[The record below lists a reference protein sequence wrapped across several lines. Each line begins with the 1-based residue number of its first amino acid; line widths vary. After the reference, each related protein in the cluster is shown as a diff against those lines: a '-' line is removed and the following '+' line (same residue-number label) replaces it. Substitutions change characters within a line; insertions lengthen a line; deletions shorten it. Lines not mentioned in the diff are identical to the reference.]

1 MKKKV
6 IGIGVLLCLGLWLTG
21 CSSRTAQSVQEN
33 QLTEEPQHDSNAIV
47 VGLSQVG
54 SESDWRIA
62 NTQSI
67 RDTFTEE
74 NGYFLIYDDAQQ
86 KQENQLKAMRN
97 FILQDVDY
105 IILDPIVETGWDA
118 VLEEAKAAGI
128 PVIIM
133 DRKVKTTNESL
144 YTCWVGS
151 DFEKQGRRAGE
162 WLADYLKAQG
172 RGEEP
177 IQIVTLQGNLGST
190 AQIGRTEGFR
200 QVLEQHENWKMLE
213 RRDGDFTQTRG
224 QEVMTELLKTYSD
237 IDVVISEN
245 DNMTFG
251 AIEAIESAGLTC
263 GPEGDLII
271 VSFDAA
277 RAALQAMIDGKINA
291 DFECNPL
298 LGPMV
303 SQVIQQLEQGEE
315 VEKYQYV
322 EETYFDPTMDL
333 ETLIQERSY

>member
-1 MKKKV
+1 MKKIV
-6 IGIGVLLCLGLWLTG
+6 VGISAILCLALWLMSCG
-21 CSSRTAQSVQEN
+21 GRASGDEQGYLR
-33 QLTEEPQHDSNAIV
+33 EEELPIDSNAIV

-62 NTQSI
+62 NTESI
-67 RDTFTEE
+67 KRTFTEE
-74 NGYFLIYDDAQQ
+74 NGYFLIFDDAQQ

-97 FILQDVDY
+97 FILQDVEY

-118 VLEEAKAAGI
+118 VLEEAKAAKI

-133 DRKVKTTNESL
+133 DRKVQVQDESL

-151 DFEKQGRRAGE
+151 NFEEQGRKAGE
-162 WLADYLKAQG
+162 WLAQYLTERG
-172 RGEEP
+172 RKNNT
-177 IQIVTLQGNLGST
+177 IHMVTLQGNLGST
-190 AQIGRTEGFR
+190 AQIGRTEGFT
-200 QVLEQHENWKMLE
+200 QILEQHENWNMLE
-213 RRDGDFTQTRG
+213 RRDGDFTQTKG
-224 QEVMTELLKTYSD
+224 EEVMADFLKIYSD

-251 AIEAIESAGLTC
+251 AIEAIEEAGKTC
-263 GPEGDLII
+263 GPEGEIVII
-271 VSFDAA
+271 SFDAA
-277 RAALQAMIDGKINA
+277 SAALEAMKNGKINV
-291 DFECNPL
+291 DFECNPE

-303 SQVIQQLEQGEE
+303 SEVIQKLEQGEA

-333 ETLIQERSY
+333 ETLIPKRTY

>member
-6 IGIGVLLCLGLWLTG
+6 IGIGVLLCLGLWLGG
-21 CSSRTAQSVQEN
+21 CSGQTAQSVQEN
-33 QLTEEPQHDSNAIV
+33 HFTEEEQHDSNAIV

-67 RDTFTEE
+67 RNTFTEE

-133 DRKVKTTNESL
+133 DRKVETKDESL

-172 RGEEP
+172 RGEDS

-200 QVLEQHENWKMLE
+200 QILEQHKNWKMLE

-251 AIEAIESAGLTC
+251 AIEAIEKAGLTC
-263 GPEGDLII
+263 GPKGDLII

-277 RAALQAMIDGKINA
+277 RAALQVMIDGKINA

-303 SQVIQQLEQGEE
+303 SQVIQKLEQGKE

-322 EETYFDPTMDL
+322 DETYFDPTMDL
-333 ETLIQERSY
+333 ETLMQERSY

>member
-1 MKKKV
+1 MRKIV
-6 IGIGVLLCLGLWLTG
+6 VGIGVLLCLGLWLASCGGRPEESTEG
-21 CSSRTAQSVQEN
+21 YLQE
-33 QLTEEPQHDSNAIV
+33 EESARDSNAIV

-62 NTQSI
+62 NTESI
-67 RDTFTEE
+67 KNTFTEK
-74 NGYFLIYDDAQQ
+74 NGYFLIFDDAQQ

-133 DRKVKTTNESL
+133 DRKVETEDDSL

-151 DFEKQGRRAGE
+151 DFEEQGRRAGE
-162 WLADYLKAQG
+162 WLADYLEAQG
-172 RGEEP
+172 RGDEE
-177 IQIVTLQGNLGST
+177 IRMVTLQGNLGST
-190 AQIGRTEGFR
+190 AQIGRTEGFG
-200 QVLEQHENWKMLE
+200 QILEEHPNWEMLE

-224 QEVMTELLKTYSD
+224 QEVMTDFLHTYSD

-251 AIEAIESAGLTC
+251 AIEAIQEAGLTC
-263 GPEGDLII
+263 GPEGDII
-271 VSFDAA
+271 ILSFDAA
-277 RAALQAMIDGKINA
+277 RAALQAMIDGKLNV
-291 DFECNPL
+291 DFECNPV
-298 LGPMV
+298 LGSMV
-303 SQVIQQLEQGEE
+303 SEVIQKLEQGET

-322 EETYFDPTMDL
+322 EETYFDPTMEL
-333 ETLIQERSY
+333 ETLIQERTY